1 MSGLGTMLALTAP
14 GAETHRRQAVLLF
27 GAGLIGGRV
36 AAALSRRGWSHVET
50 PTPWHDDEGL
60 RRHLDEAK
68 RWFDGVRPLRLDVVW
83 SAGRAGFASGKE
95 QTRGEEQNFRRVL
108 DMVSSLGAS
117 SSCGLVFHLV
127 SSAGGLFE
135 GQRHVDAAS
144 VPAPRRPY
152 GALKLRQEELLLKLD
167 IPRATGAPPLA
178 RRIYRLSS
186 VFGPAPRGVRR
197 GLIGALLHNA
207 GEGRATPIVG
217 QLTTLRDY
225 VFTEDVGRHLADA
238 CTGDVFTGPGAD
250 ACQVLAS
257 GKPTTIHEIVQH
269 VGRVV
274 HRPPTLT
281 FAARRDNAT
290 DITFAP
296 SALPPR
302 WVTTDLETAIFQLY
316 RQVF

>member
-1 MSGLGTMLALTAP
+1 MLALTAP
-14 GAETHRRQAVLLF
+14 RSETHRRQAVLLF

-36 AAALSRRGWSHVET
+36 AAALLRRGWSRVET
-50 PTPWHDDEGL
+50 PTPWLDDAAL
-60 RRHLDEAK
+60 RRHLAEAK
-68 RWFDGVRPLRLDVVW
+68 WWVEDVRPERLDVVW
-83 SAGRAGFASGKE
+83 SAGRAGFASSEE
-95 QTRGEEQNFRRVL
+95 QTRGEMQNFRRVL
-108 DMVSSLGAS
+108 DLMSSLGAS
-117 SSCGLVFHLV
+117 SSCDLVFHLV

-152 GALKLRQEELLLKLD
+152 GVLKLRQEELLLELD
-167 IPRATGAPPLA
+167 APLA
-178 RRIYRLSS
+178 RRVYRLSS

-238 CTGDVFTGPGAD
+238 CTGDIFTGPGAD

-290 DITFAP
+290 DITFAS

-302 WVTTDLETAIFQLY
+302 WVTTDLETAIFQLH
-316 RQVF
+316 RQVFELTAETKRRQAA